1 MKHDDFNVIFPRYDT
16 YVSGSTIYI
25 DKFFSSANNIN
36 GNNGTTIYLVKA
48 NKTSTDKVL
57 TAFFTTTPKVAYLPK
72 EDLFITK
79 GIIVDSLTL
88 NIVAQVVNKHKKQYF
103 IKLREYQYYRNSCL
117 ALYIDKKYVAD
128 KKYSKIMNYLLSLS
142 KYVDTYIVS
151 QDKLQLVINESK

>member
-1 MKHDDFNVIFPRYDT
+1 MKHDDFNVIFPKYDA
-16 YVSGSTIYI
+16 YVGGSTIYV

-36 GNNGTTIYLVKA
+36 GNNSTSAYIMKV

-57 TAFFTTTPKVAYLPK
+57 TTFFTTTAKVAYLPK

-88 NIVAQVVNKHKKQYF
+88 NVVAQVVNKHKKQYF
-103 IKLREYQYYRNSCL
+103 IKVREYHYYRNSCL
-117 ALYIDKKYVAD
+117 ALYIDKKYTAD